1 MRTERPNPARR
12 PRPGFSIAEVMVSL
26 AITSMLLVGVA
37 AAYTASAEA
46 IDGNDRFFRA
56 TQAARV
62 TMTQL
67 LTEIR
72 RADAVDTAD
81 LAPFDTLFITRDPD
95 LRLPEEQFREFK
107 YDAIGKQIT
116 LQITFK
122 RVADGTIYKS
132 VVYTLCRNVDEASF
146 GPATKVGTVEVRLP
160 VTVVVKTNG
169 HTVRL
174 SDTSGPRR
182 AL

>member
-1 MRTERPNPARR
+1 MATVRPNQNRLV
-12 PRPGFSIAEVMVSL
+12 PRGFSIAEVMLSL

-37 AAYTASAEA
+37 AAYSASADA
-46 IDGNDRFFRA
+46 VDGNDRFFRT

-67 LTEIR
+67 ITEVR
-72 RADAVDTAD
+72 RADSVDTAD
-81 LAPFDTLFITRDPD
+81 VAPFDTLFITRDPD

-107 YDAIGKQIT
+107 YDAAGKTIT

-122 RVADGTIYKS
+122 RVADGVIYKS
-132 VVYTLCRNVDEASF
+132 PVYTLCRNVHEASF
-146 GPATKVGTVEVRLP
+146 GPAAKTGTVEVRLP
-160 VTVVVKTNG
+160 VTLVIKSNG
-169 HTVRL
+169 HSVRL